1 MKKIQVLTRCRYTQV
16 ITGETVAERPSE
28 TGGGILADE
37 MGLGKTLT
45 MLSAIAETTNEA
57 ILFAN
62 GTARPMNLDIENTR
76 IPSKATLVVVPS
88 PRMWRI
94 TTRCIVRIS

>member
-1 MKKIQVLTRCRYTQV
+1 MMVQSLTLRRYTQV

-45 MLSAIAETTNEA
+45 MLSAIAETTTEA
-57 ILFAN
+57 ALY
-62 GTARPMNLDIENTR
+62 ARDGGNSMNLDVEYT
-76 IPSKATLVVVPS
+76 PSKATLVVVPS
-88 PRMWRI
+88 P
-94 TTRCIVRIS
+94 CE